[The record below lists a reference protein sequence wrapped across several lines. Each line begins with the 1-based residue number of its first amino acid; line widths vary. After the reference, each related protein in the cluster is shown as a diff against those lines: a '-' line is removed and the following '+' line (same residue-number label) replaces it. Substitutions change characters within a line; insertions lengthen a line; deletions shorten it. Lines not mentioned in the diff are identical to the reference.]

1 MDSNKIKTVLK
12 DALKLLNKGI
22 ISEIAQESKNEY
34 LKVINEIQKALKEFE

>member
-1 MDSNKIKTVLK
+1 MDSNKIKTVLE